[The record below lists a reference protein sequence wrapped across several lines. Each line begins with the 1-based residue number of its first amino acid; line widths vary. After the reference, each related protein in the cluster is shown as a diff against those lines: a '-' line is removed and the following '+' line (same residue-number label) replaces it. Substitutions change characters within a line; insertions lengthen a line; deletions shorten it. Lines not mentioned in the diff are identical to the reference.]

1 MTEGNDK
8 KKVRKE
14 GTVHVTDADIYYRVV
29 GKGRPVVLLHG
40 NGENHTAFRAQ
51 IQDFAGEYQL
61 ILIDSRGHGRSSL
74 GYQGLRFPV
83 MANDILQVLNALE
96 VEDPVIL
103 GFSDGANLAL
113 QFAVLYPERMKAL
126 VLVSGNWRPQGMKF
140 WFCQSVKLAYAW
152 WSLAARFHWKARLTH
167 RASRDACPAGG
178 RTFRTS
184 KYNKELYGLM
194 AWQPRLKAE
203 EIKEIKVPVLVMA
216 ADKDMIKESHTK
228 QLAGLL
234 PDARLKIVKNANHM
248 SIYEK
253 PAAYNRI
260 IYKFL
265 KQLDQKN
272 DAV

>member
-1 MTEGNDK
+1 
-8 KKVRKE
+8 
-14 GTVHVTDADIYYRVV
+14 
-29 GKGRPVVLLHG
+29 
-40 NGENHTAFRAQ
+40 
-51 IQDFAGEYQL
+51 
-61 ILIDSRGHGRSSL
+61 
-74 GYQGLRFPV
+74 
-83 MANDILQVLNALE
+83 
-96 VEDPVIL
+96 
-103 GFSDGANLAL
+103 
-113 QFAVLYPERMKAL
+113 
-126 VLVSGNWRPQGMKF
+126 
-140 WFCQSVKLAYAW
+140 
-152 WSLAARFHWKARLTH
+152 
-167 RASRDACPAGG
+167 
-178 RTFRTS
+178 
-184 KYNKELYGLM
+184 M

-228 QLAGLL
+228 ELAGLL